1 MIKICKE
8 KSQHQSYAALYLIA
22 KTGMRF
28 AECLGLTVNDIDY
41 TNKYLSINKTW
52 DYHFNQRYLPT
63 KNKSSI
69 RNIPIDNDTLFF
81 LHEFTKNKND
91 RLFNKLSN
99 NAVNKTIRK
108 ITGREVRVHS
118 LRHTF
123 ASYLISISQVLDH
136 ENLNITLEVYA
147 HQLQEQKDRNDKL
160 NQRNLGRI
168 WGKIAL
174 NRYLHAMNMSPAGI
188 EPAITP

>member
-1 MIKICKE
+1 MI
-8 KSQHQSYAALYLIA
+8 LITLTNIYQLI
-22 KTGMRF
+22 K
-28 AECLGLTVNDIDY
+28 LGIIISTKD
-41 TNKYLSINKTW
+41 TC
-52 DYHFNQRYLPT
+52 QQ

-91 RLFNKLSN
+91 RLFDKLSN

>member
-1 MIKICKE
+1 
-8 KSQHQSYAALYLIA
+8 
-22 KTGMRF
+22 MRF

-69 RNIPIDNDTLFF
+69 RNIPIDNNDTLFF

-91 RLFNKLSN
+91 RLFDKLSN

-188 EPAITP
+188 YYYCTQ